1 MNLKIP
7 IMILFSLVL
16 IGGIGLA
23 ANYTVTFE
31 ETNQLEGVD
40 IDINN
45 ETITT
50 NSTGEATIELE
61 EDDYNY
67 TATKD
72 YYDDETGSITVDG
85 AELTETF
92 TMSESEYTVTFKE
105 EDELEDV
112 EIEIDGQTLTTD
124 SNGEATIDL
133 THDTYEYT
141 ATKDNYNEETGSIT
155 VEEDMTE
162 SFEMTVDGYL
172 VKYSTNDIK
181 PVIIDVIVKPI
192 VVLADIIEPYIWVI
206 VAGIMLSMLF
216 GFIGY
221 FRKAL

>member
-1 MNLKIP
+1 
-7 IMILFSLVL
+7 MILFSLVL